1 MLLASTKIDVQQM
14 QLAVLQQQG
23 GIADRVIGQGVEL
36 VFSSVYCRRTGTAS
50 PSARAW
56 AKLAGMMTLAILSG
70 AALLAEAET
79 TISNES
85 GNKQV
90 FFNISRTMVSDF
102 GKTTPPLDRVVK
114 AVPAQ
119 TGYLTTTNS

>member
-23 GIADRVIGQGVEL
+23 GIADRVIGQGVEP
-36 VFSSVYCRRTGTAS
+36 VFFIRVLQTNGNSQPFCQSLG
-50 PSARAW
+50 
-56 AKLAGMMTLAILSG
+56 KLAGMMTLAILSG

-102 GKTTPPLDRVVK
+102 GKQHRHS
-114 AVPAQ
+114 
-119 TGYLTTTNS
+119 TGW